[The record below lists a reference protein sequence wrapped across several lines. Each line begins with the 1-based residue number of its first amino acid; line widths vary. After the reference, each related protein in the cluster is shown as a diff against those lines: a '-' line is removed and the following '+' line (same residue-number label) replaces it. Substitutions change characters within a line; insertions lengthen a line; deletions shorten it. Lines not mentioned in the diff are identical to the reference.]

1 MSAKGLGGGFP
12 VGAVLAKAAVAK
24 AFQPGT
30 HGTTYGGNPLAM
42 ACANAVLD
50 VVLAEGFLQQV
61 CDVVRLLP
69 PLIVGTAEIDEAVGV
84 LESVAQSYSV
94 RA

>member
-1 MSAKGLGGGFP
+1 MHQLIKLLIALREAGLLS
-12 VGAVLAKAAVAK
+12 VGA
-24 AFQPGT
+24 
-30 HGTTYGGNPLAM
+30 
-42 ACANAVLD
+42 
-50 VVLAEGFLQQV
+50 AEN
-61 CDVVRLLP
+61 VVRLLP